1 MAVSK
6 FVIQLDSDS
15 EGSFLFYLQRSVC
28 LCYTFMSAGLL
39 EEDLPKAE
47 ADLETN
53 GEVKASSISEDVPIE
68 DDTEMMQRAAKQSTR
83 PSYFVIL
90 SWG

>member
-1 MAVSK
+1 
-6 FVIQLDSDS
+6 
-15 EGSFLFYLQRSVC
+15 
-28 LCYTFMSAGLL
+28 MSAGLL
-39 EEDLPKAE
+39 EEDLLKAD

-53 GEVKASSISEDVPIE
+53 GEVKANSISEDVPIE

-83 PSYFVIL
+83 PSYFIL